1 MARVFLNKNIIAN
14 LYFFLPLDSPN
25 KKHKLVKNVVELEIP
40 LRNIFSQKSTIFI
53 IIRWRIGSTA
63 CFVCMV
69 HPHKWKFA
77 LSVLFCKKSP
87 SHVNKAK
94 ILWYVVEKATEKYV
108 AFSEKNSNC
117 TTIFTLKAF

>member
-1 MARVFLNKNIIAN
+1 MARVFLNKNIVAN

-25 KKHKLVKNVVELEIP
+25 KKHKLVKNAVELEIP
-40 LRNIFSQKSTIFI
+40 LRNVFRQKSAIFI

-94 ILWYVVEKATEKYV
+94 ILWYVVEKATESMLP
-108 AFSEKNSNC
+108 F
-117 TTIFTLKAF
+117 LKRISIVRQFLL